1 MIFKNLFLEGKK
13 GRPKKCIVII
23 MAFNRFDERRSTYNF
38 EKPRGRALFR
48 CDSPLSSP
56 LFRKKQ
62 FLNGGGSGTAAS
74 VPSSVASSRESS
86 LDRGQSS
93 SAGGEPGS
101 AASFHQVVSKVMSS
115 PKMNLRKRFQV
126 MRSGSFAGSDTAK
139 STLDQ
144 KRKKWLVERSGS
156 LRLPTR
162 QNKLRKEEVEA
173 GSRYSPWSS
182 PEADRRGSLPVSPTA
197 SPLRDRSLDRVQFGL
212 DRRGSYHLNNNNE
225 VDSGKIKG
233 FVNR

>member
-1 MIFKNLFLEGKK
+1 MWDAWKK
-13 GRPKKCIVII
+13 GLQSEADVKCDWNRNEHPSKLINII

-38 EKPRGRALFR
+38 EKPRGRTLFR

-62 FLNGGGSGTAAS
+62 FLNGTAS

-86 LDRGQSS
+86 LDRGQVNNNNNE
-93 SAGGEPGS
+93 AGT
-101 AASFHQVVSKVMSS
+101 AFHNVVSRVMSS

-126 MRSGSFAGSDTAK
+126 MRSGSFSGDK
-139 STLDQ
+139 SAIDQ
-144 KRKKWLVERSGS
+144 KRKKWLLERSGS
-156 LRLPTR
+156 LRLPSKAH
-162 QNKLRKEEVEA
+162 KLRKNEELA
-173 GSRYSPWSS
+173 SPWSS

-197 SPLRDRSLDRVQFGL
+197 GSPLRDRSLDRVLL
-212 DRRGSYHLNNNNE
+212 DRRGSYNMNNNNE

-233 FVNR
+233 FVNRWA

>member
-1 MIFKNLFLEGKK
+1 MILYFIYGVIKKK
-13 GRPKKCIVII
+13 GRQNLLK

-38 EKPRGRALFR
+38 EKPRGRTLFR

-62 FLNGGGSGTAAS
+62 FLNGTAS

-86 LDRGQSS
+86 LDRGQFVNN
-93 SAGGEPGS
+93 GEKDS
-101 AASFHQVVSKVMSS
+101 SFHNVVSRVMSS

-126 MRSGSFAGSDTAK
+126 MRSGSFNDAK
-139 STLDQ
+139 SNLDQ

-156 LRLPTR
+156 LRLPSNKHR
-162 QNKLRKEEVEA
+162 EKLRKNFEE
-173 GSRYSPWSS
+173 SPWSS

-197 SPLRDRSLDRVQFGL
+197 SPLRDRSLDRVQL
-212 DRRGSYHLNNNNE
+212 LERRGSYNLNNNE